1 MVRDSELRVCNTIF
15 LMHLAANAY
24 ARKHHMTR
32 QEFLSFD
39 RRFHVLRYVSN
50 CPDVFDA
57 MPEDM
62 MIGELEDYV
71 ARSKAVGG

>member
-39 RRFHVLRYVSN
+39 RRFHVLKYISN

-57 MPEDM
+57 MPEDK

-71 ARSKAVGG
+71 ARSK

>member
-1 MVRDSELRVCNTIF
+1 MIRDSELRVGNTIF

-24 ARKHHMTR
+24 ARRHHMTR

-57 MPEDM
+57 MPEDK
-62 MIGELEDYV
+62 MIGELEGYV
-71 ARSKAVGG
+71 AQQAVGG